1 VPDVPVTPSGATL
14 EEPAPAKINLYLHV
28 TGRRADGYH
37 LLDTLVV
44 FADEGAADRV
54 SVVPSDLDRFSV
66 TGPEAA
72 PLASGNN
79 TDNLAAR
86 ARDWLRAQTPAGG
99 PVAMRLE
106 KTLPVA
112 SGIGGGSADAGAALR
127 LLARLWQAETAIG
140 AEGFDA
146 MCGTLGADV
155 AMCVHGGSLRAKG
168 IGELIEPVAGLP
180 ALPAVLVN
188 PRIAVAT
195 PSVFA
200 ALEKRDSEPV
210 PSLPDDGFADPGTLA
225 RWLTASTRND
235 LAAPARSLV
244 PAIDTVL
251 GALETSGALI
261 ARMSGSGAT
270 CFGLFATHAQ
280 ALGAAESMAAAR
292 PDWWIRPTILN
303 ADAPALN
310 RDKRRETHV
319 EA

>member
-1 VPDVPVTPSGATL
+1 MTPSGMTL
-14 EEPAPAKINLYLHV
+14 EALAPAKINLCLHV

-44 FADEGAADRV
+44 FADAGAADSLRV
-54 SVVPSDLDRFSV
+54 MPADTDRFSV
-66 TGPEAA
+66 AGPEAA
-72 PLASGNN
+72 PLGTGNDS
-79 TDNLAAR
+79 DNLAAR
-86 ARDWLRAQTPAGG
+86 ARDWLRAQSHDGG
-99 PVAMRLE
+99 PVAMTLE

-127 LLARLWQAETAIG
+127 LLARLWHAETAIG

-146 MCGTLGADV
+146 MCATLGADV
-155 AMCVHGGSLRAKG
+155 AMCVHGGSLRARG

-188 PRIAVAT
+188 PRMAVAT

-200 ALEKRDSEPV
+200 ALEKRDNGPV
-210 PSLPDDGFADPGTLA
+210 PSLAENGFADPAALA
-225 RWLTASTRND
+225 DWLTAETRND
-235 LAAPARSLV
+235 LATPARSLV

-251 GALETSGALI
+251 GALEASGALI

-270 CFGLFATHAQ
+270 CFGLFATQKQ
-280 ALGAAESMAAAR
+280 ALGAAEAMAVAR
-292 PDWWIRPTILN
+292 PDWWIRPTVLN
-303 ADAPALN
+303 ARAPALN
-310 RDKRRETHV
+310 RDKRGGVHV

>member
-1 VPDVPVTPSGATL
+1 MTPSGMTL
-14 EEPAPAKINLYLHV
+14 EELAPAKINLCLHV
-28 TGRRADGYH
+28 TGRRADGNH

-44 FADEGAADRV
+44 FADEGAADCFHV
-54 SVVPSDLDRFSV
+54 GPADTDRFSV
-66 TGPEAA
+66 TGPEAG
-72 PLASGNN
+72 PLGTGNDS
-79 TDNLAAR
+79 DNLALR
-86 ARDWLRAQTPAGG
+86 ARDWLRAQVDDGG
-99 PVAMRLE
+99 PVAMTLE
-106 KTLPVA
+106 KNLPVA

-140 AEGFDA
+140 PEGFEA
-146 MCGTLGADV
+146 MCAALGADV
-155 AMCVHGGSLRAKG
+155 AMCVHGGPLRARG

-200 ALEKRDSEPV
+200 ALEKRDNGPV
-210 PSLPDDGFADPGTLA
+210 PPLPDDGFADAGALA
-225 RWLTASTRND
+225 DWLTANTRND
-235 LAAPARSLV
+235 LATAARSLV

-280 ALGAAESMAAAR
+280 ALGAAEAIAAAR
-292 PDWWIRPTILN
+292 PDWWIRPTVLN

-310 RDKRRETHV
+310 RNERGDAHV

>member
-1 VPDVPVTPSGATL
+1 MTL
-14 EEPAPAKINLYLHV
+14 EELAPAKINLCLHV

-37 LLDTLVV
+37 LLDMLVV
-44 FADEGAADRV
+44 FADEGAADRLHV
-54 SVVPSDLDRFSV
+54 GPADTDRFSV
-66 TGPEAA
+66 TGPEAG
-72 PLASGNN
+72 PLGTGNDS
-79 TDNLAAR
+79 DNLAAR
-86 ARDWLRAQTPAGG
+86 ARDWLRAQWPAGG
-99 PVAMRLE
+99 PVAITLE
-106 KTLPVA
+106 KNLPVA

-127 LLARLWQAETAIG
+127 LLARLWQAETAIR
-140 AEGFDA
+140 AEGFEA
-146 MCGTLGADV
+146 MCGALGADV
-155 AMCVHGGSLRAKG
+155 AMCVDGGPLRAQG
-168 IGELIEPVAGLP
+168 IGDLIEPATGLP

-200 ALEKRDSEPV
+200 ALEKRDNGPV
-210 PSLPDDGFADPGTLA
+210 PPLPDDGFADPGALA
-225 RWLTASTRND
+225 DWLTANSRND

-270 CFGLFATHAQ
+270 CFGLFATQKQ
-280 ALGAAESMAAAR
+280 ATGAAEAIAVAR

-303 ADAPALN
+303 ADTAAPN
-310 RDKRRETHV
+310 RNERGDAHV